1 MCYIIYMAHRTT
13 LNVSLTPELS
23 QFIETKLK
31 SGLYT
36 SGSELI
42 REALRLFKKY
52 EDVKDSTIAE
62 MKAKIDAG
70 MEQAKEGKVLE
81 GEKVFADLEKGL

>member
-1 MCYIIYMAHRTT
+1 MCYIIYMTHRTT

-23 QFIETKLK
+23 QFIDTKLR

-36 SGSELI
+36 SGSEII
-42 REALRLFKKY
+42 REALRLFKNY
-52 EDVKDSTIAE
+52 EDVKEHTIAE
-62 MKAKIDAG
+62 MKEKIEAG
-70 MEQAKEGKVLE
+70 MEQAKAGKVLD

>member
-1 MCYIIYMAHRTT
+1 MANRTT

-23 QFIETKLK
+23 LFIDNKLK

-62 MKAKIDAG
+62 MKARIEAG
-70 MEQAKEGKVLE
+70 MEQAKEGKVIE

>member
-1 MCYIIYMAHRTT
+1 MAHRTT

-23 QFIETKLK
+23 RFIDTKLQ

-36 SGSELI
+36 SGSEII

-52 EDVKDSTIAE
+52 EAVKDSTIAE

-70 MEQAKEGKVLE
+70 IEQAKAGKVLD
-81 GEKVFADLEKGL
+81 GEKVFTDLEKGL